1 MDGGTDTTKM
11 ISGHKTIT
19 MALLRSVTVLGLFLS
34 CPFLSF
40 AQLDTSFWFVAPEVC
55 QWNNPYNFDRPIK
68 LVVSSMENTA
78 TTITITQ
85 PANSSFAPIQQTVP
99 PLGNV
104 SVDLTNF
111 ITSIET
117 SPVNTVLNTGLHVV
131 SSQPVNVYY
140 EVGLTGV
147 NPEIFA
153 LKGQSAL
160 GTNFVM
166 PGQNEYMNG
175 DTYSPTP
182 YNRLD
187 VVATRNGTI
196 VTIVPKVTIQGHA
209 AGVPFNV
216 TLDAGQTYSCAAMG
230 RQPAHHFQGTTITST
245 HPIAVTVSDDLLHHP
260 SGGQDLVGDQTVP
273 VENAGTEFVAI
284 KGELYQ
290 NADKVYITAIQDNTQ
305 IFVDGSTTAVTSL
318 NAGSTYVVPFATG
331 SQTLYITTNNPVYA
345 FQLTGLGHEFGGA
358 VLPSM
363 SHTGSQSVSYKRGGD
378 ATRMLVFNI
387 ITRNGNQGNF
397 TLNGDNTVITS
408 NLFAPVAGTNGN
420 WLYASIELPV
430 SVVDINTT
438 AIVQNTG
445 LFHLGVFE
453 GGFQG
458 GCSYAFFSDYQRY
471 IRADAGMYVA
481 CAGETIDINI
491 ITADESQ
498 VINWYETEQ
507 GSTVIHT
514 GSTYTLTKN
523 TDSVQYVY
531 AQLYV
536 NNEPYGDRL
545 RIPVVLTT
553 LCGNL
558 IDEVCEGTILY
569 MQDFGGNNNSDP
581 WFSPT
586 TIPSISSD
594 LTFSGTS
601 TALGIYNLFKNFT
614 VQWAVQPNYDH
625 TFEGDQERGY
635 MMYMNPFNDQVNR
648 ILLDM
653 PITGLCEEAK
663 LSFSFWAANMN
674 NGAEL
679 PKFEVQLI
687 NPQDNTILVRSQ
699 TVSIP
704 WSASM
709 VWHQYGF
716 QYLLPPNINGV
727 ILRIINIK
735 EDDTQIEWAIDDIQ
749 VTYCGGTAIIVTPTS
764 GTTIC
769 LGESIQMESEF
780 IVTDDS
786 MIGVPLEY
794 EWQYSVDGNTW
805 QTLANSNSAEYQI
818 NAVEE
823 NHAGYYRVHVAELGL
838 LETQCSFYSD
848 YVQLMVEDCE
858 VPPCDTSYVADTV
871 CQGDIYNNHGLT
883 LSANETMFE
892 GDEIFEIHLTG
903 ENGCDSLVILTLTT
917 QVKPEAFIQIVGDFC
932 EHNTAQLQLISEDNL
947 TDILWNTEETTS
959 SILVNSAGVYSV
971 SAVQEHCQVSRQII
985 IEPCPSQIYVPNAIT
1000 TSTPEGNNDYFCVYC
1015 NHPESIRG
1023 FEMYIYSRWGV
1034 LVYYTQ
1040 DMNFRWQPE
1049 KHNLRVENTMF
1060 VYMMK
1065 YIDENNQLVVKQG
1078 TIVVL

>member
-1 MDGGTDTTKM
+1 MKSKKIHVFGKP
-11 ISGHKTIT
+11 
-19 MALLRSVTVLGLFLS
+19 VLLFLIS
-34 CPFLSF
+34 CCCLCSF

-55 QWNNPYNFDRPIK
+55 QWNNPTNFDRPIK
-68 LVVSSMENTA
+68 LVISSMQNTP
-78 TTITITQ
+78 TTITVTQ
-85 PANSSFAPIQQTVP
+85 PANSNFAPIQETVP

-131 SSQPVNVYY
+131 SSQSVNVYY
-140 EVGLTGV
+140 EVCLTGV
-147 NPEIFA
+147 DPEIYA
-153 LKGQSAL
+153 LKGRSAL

-187 VVATRNGTI
+187 VVATENGTV
-196 VTIVPKVTIQGHA
+196 VTIVPRVAIQGHA

-216 TLDAGQTYSCAAMG
+216 TLNAGQTYSCAATG
-230 RQPAHHFQGTTITST
+230 RQPANHFQGTTITST

-273 VENAGTEFVAI
+273 VENAGTEFIAI
-284 KGELYQ
+284 KGALYQ
-290 NADKVYITAIQDNTQ
+290 NADKVYITAIQNNTQ
-305 IFVDGSTTAVTSL
+305 IFVDGGTTAVTTIS
-318 NAGSTYVVPFATG
+318 AGETYMIPFASN

-378 ATRMLVFNI
+378 ATKTLIFNI

-408 NLFAPVAGTNGN
+408 NLFAPVAGTNGS
-420 WLYASIELPV
+420 WVYASIELPV
-430 SVVDINTT
+430 SVVNINTT
-438 AIVQNTG
+438 AIVQNMG

-471 IRADAGMYVA
+471 IRPDADMYVA
-481 CAGETIDINI
+481 CAGDNITINL
-491 ITADESQ
+491 ITSGENQ
-498 VINWYETEQ
+498 TINWFDTEQ
-507 GSTVIHT
+507 SSTVIHT
-514 GSTYTLTKN
+514 GYSYTLTKN

-545 RIPVVLTT
+545 QIPVLLTT
-553 LCGNL
+553 LCGNE
-558 IDEVCEGTILY
+558 IAGDCEGTVLFY
-569 MQDFGGNNNSDP
+569 QDFGGNEVAAP
-581 WFSPT
+581 WVSPT
-586 TIPSISSD
+586 DFIGGHSELI
-594 LTFSGTS
+594 FSGTGAAS
-601 TALGIYNLFKNFT
+601 GHYALIKKCT
-614 VQWAVQPNYDH
+614 ESWAVQPNYDH
-625 TFEGDQERGY
+625 THEGNQEQGY
-635 MMYMNPFNDQVNR
+635 MMYLDPGPNQMNSVLYEMNID
-648 ILLDM
+648 
-653 PITGLCEEAK
+653 GLCDNAK
-663 LSFSFWAANMN
+663 LNFSFWATDLQRSNAHPM
-674 NGAEL
+674 
-679 PKFEVQLI
+679 FEMQLV
-687 NPQDNTILVRSQ
+687 NPQDNSVLVRSAIVQ
-699 TVSIP
+699 VP
-704 WSASM
+704 RNNPL

-716 QYLLPPNINGV
+716 PLILPDNVSDVIFRIVNKNVNNIGN
-727 ILRIINIK
+727 
-735 EDDTQIEWAIDDIQ
+735 DWAIDDIKI
-749 VTYCGGTAIIVTPTS
+749 TYCGGLADIVTPAADTL
-764 GTTIC
+764 IC
-769 LGESIQMESEF
+769 TGEGIRMVSRF
-780 IVTDDS
+780 IATDNHLAGAT
-786 MIGVPLEY
+786 MEY
-794 EWQYSVDGNTW
+794 EWQYSANGTDW
-805 QTLANSNSAEYQI
+805 QTLANSNSSQYLI
-818 NAVEE
+818 PSVSE
-823 NHAGYYRVHVAELGL
+823 NHVGYYRVHVAELGL

-848 YVQLMVEDCE
+848 YVQLTVEDCE

-871 CQGDIYNNHGLT
+871 CWGDIYQNHGLN

-892 GDEIFEIHLTG
+892 ENKVFEIHLTG
-903 ENGCDSLVILTLTT
+903 ANGCDSLVVLTLTA
-917 QVKPEAFIQIVGDFC
+917 QAKPEASIQLEGDFC
-932 EHNTAQLQLISEDNL
+932 EHSSALLQLVSDGEL
-947 TDILWNTEETTS
+947 TNIIWNTGETTH

-971 SAVQEHCQVSRQII
+971 AAMQDYCQLSRQYTV
-985 IEPCPSQIYVPNAIT
+985 ESCPSQIYVPNAIT

-1015 NHPESIRG
+1015 NHPESIRD

-1040 DMNFRWQPE
+1040 DVNFRWKPE
-1049 KHNLRVENTMF
+1049 EHKLRVENTMF

-1065 YIDENNQLVVKQG
+1065 YIDENNQVVVKRG
-1078 TIVVL
+1078 TITVL

>member
-1 MDGGTDTTKM
+1 MKSKKIHVFGKPVLFFF
-11 ISGHKTIT
+11 ISCCC
-19 MALLRSVTVLGLFLS
+19 L
-34 CPFLSF
+34 CSF

-55 QWNNPYNFDRPIK
+55 QWNNPTNFDRPIK
-68 LVVSSMENTA
+68 LVISSMQNTP
-78 TTITITQ
+78 TTITVTQ
-85 PANSSFAPIQQTVP
+85 PANSSFAPIQEMVP

-117 SPVNTVLNTGLHVV
+117 SPVNTVLNTGLHVL

-140 EVGLTGV
+140 EVCLTGV
-147 NPEIFA
+147 DPEIYA
-153 LKGQSAL
+153 LKGRSAL

-187 VVATRNGTI
+187 VVATENGTI
-196 VTIVPKVTIQGHA
+196 VTIVPRVAIQGHA

-216 TLDAGQTYSCAAMG
+216 TLNAGQTYSCAATG
-230 RQPAHHFQGTTITST
+230 RQPANHFQGTTITST

-273 VENAGTEFVAI
+273 VENAGTEFIAI
-284 KGELYQ
+284 KGALYQ
-290 NADKVYITAIQDNTQ
+290 NADKVYITAIQNNTQ
-305 IFVDGSTTAVTSL
+305 IFVDGGTTAVTTI
-318 NAGSTYVVPFATG
+318 NAGETYMIPFASN

-363 SHTGSQSVSYKRGGD
+363 SHTGSQSVSYKRGGNAD
-378 ATRMLVFNI
+378 RTLKFNI
-387 ITRNGNQGNF
+387 ITRDGNQNNF
-397 TLNGDNTVITS
+397 TLNGSNTVITS
-408 NLFAPVAGTNGN
+408 NLFAPVAGTNGS
-420 WLYASIELPV
+420 WLYASIEFPV
-430 SVVDINTT
+430 SVVNINTT

-471 IRADAGMYVA
+471 LRPDADMYVA
-481 CAGETIDINI
+481 CAGDDITINLN
-491 ITADESQ
+491 TSGENQ
-498 VINWYETEQ
+498 TINWFDTEQ
-507 GSTVIHT
+507 SSTVIHT
-514 GSTYTLTKN
+514 GYSYTLTKN

-569 MQDFGGNNNSDP
+569 MQDFGGNDSSDP

-586 TIPSISSD
+586 TIPAISSD

-601 TALGIYNLFKNFT
+601 TALGIYNLFKKFT
-614 VQWAVQPNYDH
+614 AQWAVQPNYDH
-625 TFEGDQERGY
+625 TFEGDQEQGY
-635 MMYMNPFNDQVNR
+635 MMYMNPFNDQVNS

-653 PITGLCEEAK
+653 PITDLCEESK

-679 PKFEVQLI
+679 PSFEMQLI
-687 NPQDNTILVRSQ
+687 NPQDNSVLVRSQ
-699 TVSIP
+699 IVSIP
-704 WSASM
+704 WSTSF

-716 QYLLPPNINGV
+716 QYLLPPNINDV
-727 ILRIINIK
+727 IFRIVNIK

-749 VTYCGGTAIIVTPTS
+749 VTYCGGRAIIVTPTT

-780 IVTDDS
+780 VVTDNS
-786 MIGVPLEY
+786 MIGVSLEY

-818 NAVEE
+818 NVVEE
-823 NHAGYYRVHVAELGL
+823 THTGYYRVHVAEVGL

-848 YVQLMVEDCE
+848 YVQLIVEDCE

-871 CQGDIYNNHGLT
+871 CRGDIYQNHGLN

-892 GDEIFEIHLTG
+892 ENKVFEIHLTG
-903 ENGCDSLVILTLTT
+903 ANGCDSLVVLTLTA
-917 QVKPEAFIQIVGDFC
+917 QAKPEVSIQLEGDFC
-932 EHNTAQLQLISEDNL
+932 EHSSALLQLVSDGEL
-947 TDILWNTEETTS
+947 TNIIWNTGETTH

-971 SAVQEHCQVSRQII
+971 AAMQDYCQLSRQYTV
-985 IEPCPSQIYVPNAIT
+985 ESCPSQIYVPNAIT

-1015 NHPESIRG
+1015 NHPESIRD

-1040 DMNFRWQPE
+1040 DVNFRWKPE
-1049 KHNLRVENTMF
+1049 EHILRVENTMF

-1065 YIDENNQLVVKQG
+1065 YIDENNQVVVKRG
-1078 TIVVL
+1078 TITVL